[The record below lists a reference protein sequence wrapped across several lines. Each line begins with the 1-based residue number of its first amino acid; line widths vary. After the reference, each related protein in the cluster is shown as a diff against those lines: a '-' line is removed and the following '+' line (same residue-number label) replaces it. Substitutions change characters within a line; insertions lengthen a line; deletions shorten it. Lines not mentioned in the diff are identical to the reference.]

1 MDAVMAAVIVAVVL
15 LVVLAALSLRM
26 VQQYQRTAIT
36 DAPIDETARRTLAEL
51 AVAIALPGMTPTVPL
66 GEPHAVDQAGW
77 LA

>member
-1 MDAVMAAVIVAVVL
+1 MIYNRVAAA
-15 LVVLAALSLRM
+15 
-26 VQQYQRTAIT
+26 RTAIT